1 MPIQIH
7 TDLVQGSDE
16 WLAARCGL
24 LTASEMSLILT
35 PTLKVAQNDKQRAH
49 LYELLAQRITNYVE
63 PRYLS
68 DDMLRGHIDEA
79 EALALY
85 EQHYAPVETAGFIT
99 NDEWGFTLGYSPD
112 GLVGTDGLVEV
123 KSRRQKYQVE
133 TFCVHVTE
141 QTIPADYVLQIQ
153 TGLLVTGRKWCDLVS
168 YSAGLP
174 MARIR
179 AYPDEAMQDAI
190 VKAAT
195 SFETAL
201 SVAREKYDAAI
212 VGAPTTER
220 RAAEQEMVL

>member
-1 MPIQIH
+1 
-7 TDLVQGSDE
+7 
-16 WLAARCGL
+16 
-24 LTASEMSLILT
+24 MSLILT
-35 PTLKVAQNDKQRAH
+35 PTLRVAQNDKQRAH

-63 PRYLS
+63 PRYVS
-68 DDMLRGHIDEA
+68 DDMLRGHIDES

-112 GLVGTDGLVEV
+112 GLVEADGLVEV
-123 KSRRQKYQVE
+123 KSRRQKFQVE

-153 TGLLVTGRKWCDLVS
+153 TGLLVTGRKWCDLLS

-174 MARIR
+174 MAWIR
-179 AYPDEAMQDAI
+179 AYPDDDIQDAI
-190 VKAAT
+190 IKAAT

-212 VGAPTTER
+212 VGAPATER